1 MIKKI
6 YNESDYL
13 DLYPSLLDFVRDN
26 NLPCCAREFGIVN
39 EALEEHLKVS
49 ILDVEDFI
57 KKNRVEEVSDS
68 LLFIRK
74 GVPTEKGLLSNEIFG
89 ITKDERANKFG
100 YIDLTDWFIHP
111 FIYKIWTRLDSNI
124 REIVHGTAK
133 FRLDEN
139 GYIVEDANGSTGIQ
153 FIYKNI
159 DKIRIKS
166 TGAAS
171 REEKIKFIYN
181 NKKNMFIKKFLVMPA
196 YYRDVDT
203 KANGAVST
211 GALNK
216 YYQSLLISTKS
227 MKDTQDYGMNVEDS
241 IKGRIQETLLSI
253 SNCLFG
259 TSKNKDDGDGLSG
272 KTGYMRSKVMSKTTD
287 YGVRL
292 VLSAPQ
298 LKVES
303 VEDLMVNADY
313 AALPLAAACV
323 NFYPF
328 IIFHVKRF
336 FENQFTGNLKQTYY
350 NPKTKK
356 LEEFEVPDP
365 YIQFSDEVIKEHIKK
380 FIYGY
385 SNRLEPITITSG
397 GKQYDLVFKGKGSG
411 STEKFEKQ
419 DHIGESSL
427 VERSL
432 TWCDLFY
439 MAACETVKDKYVLVT
454 RYPMDSYFNQFPT
467 KVRIST
473 IKQMEPIY
481 VNGTYYQFYP
491 RIRQEDI
498 GSNTSNKFIDTMQF
512 SNIYLKSIVGDYDGD
527 QVSVKAVWT
536 KEANEELDRYANSKT
551 VFIDIGGSNVKVSTN
566 ETIQALYSLTKI
578 LKDDEKKLTDPIF

>member
-1 MIKKI
+1 
-6 YNESDYL
+6 
-13 DLYPSLLDFVRDN
+13 
-26 NLPCCAREFGIVN
+26 
-39 EALEEHLKVS
+39 
-49 ILDVEDFI
+49 
-57 KKNRVEEVSDS
+57 
-68 LLFIRK
+68 
-74 GVPTEKGLLSNEIFG
+74 
-89 ITKDERANKFG
+89 
-100 YIDLTDWFIHP
+100 
-111 FIYKIWTRLDSNI
+111 
-124 REIVHGTAK
+124 
-133 FRLDEN
+133 
-139 GYIVEDANGSTGIQ
+139 
-153 FIYKNI
+153 
-159 DKIRIKS
+159 
-166 TGAAS
+166 
-171 REEKIKFIYN
+171 
-181 NKKNMFIKKFLVMPA
+181 MFIKKFLVIPA

-203 KANGAVST
+203 KASGAVST

-227 MKDTQDYGMNVEDS
+227 MRDTQDYGMNVEDS

-292 VLSAPQ
+292 VLSAPE

-303 VEDLMVNADY
+303 VDDLMVNADY

-336 FENQFTGNLKQTYY
+336 FENQFTGNLKQVYY
-350 NPKTKK
+350 NQKTHKR
-356 LEEFEVPDP
+356 EEFELPDP

-385 SNRLEPITITSG
+385 SNRLEPVTVTTG
-397 GKQYDLVFKGKGSG
+397 GKSYTMVFKGKGAGTS
-411 STEKFEKQ
+411 EKFKEG
-419 DHIGESSL
+419 DSTGESAL

-439 MAACETVKDKYVLVT
+439 MAACETVKDKHVLIT

-473 IKQMEPIY
+473 LKQTEPVY
-481 VNGTYYQFYP
+481 VNGTFYKFYP

-498 GSNTSNKFIDTMQF
+498 GSNTSNMFIDTMQF
-512 SNIYLKSIVGDYDGD
+512 SNISLKIIVGDYDGD

-536 KEANEELDRYANSKT
+536 KEANEELAQHLNSKAI
-551 VFIDIGGSNVKVSTN
+551 FIDIGGKNVKISTN
-566 ETIQALYSLTKI
+566 ETIQAMYSLTKV
-578 LKDDEKKLTDPIF
+578 LNDDKKKLTNPVF